1 MHRRGCHFADAP
13 STFMLTH
20 LLKEERGVQVVERHV
35 NSAGMDVVLAMEISA
50 GTTLFSFALE

>member
-1 MHRRGCHFADAP
+1 
-13 STFMLTH
+13 MLTH
-20 LLKEERGVQVVERHV
+20 LLKEERWVQVVERHV